1 MKTKITIICENS
13 INTPF
18 PLIGEH
24 GLAVLIEAEDTTLF
38 DTGQGLGILHN
49 LKTLGKDITAIKR
62 IILSHG
68 HYDHTGG
75 LMQVLQSIGKSI
87 QVYAHT
93 DVFTNKV
100 AVIPLGNQTFEAS
113 IGIRATKEEYEKNG
127 AIFNAISGLTSI
139 TPTIRAIA
147 EINRPQSW
155 QGFDERLKVKNADGS
170 IKDDIFNDDCS
181 LIIDT
186 DSGPVILLGC
196 AHAGLVEIL
205 HDIAD
210 QTGYKE
216 FFAVIG
222 GTHLES
228 APQEY
233 IKRAIDTLKR
243 FKVKKIGTSHCTGF
257 KVACI
262 MHQEFKDSFVLA
274 SCGASFEF

>member
-1 MKTKITIICENS
+1 MKTKITILCENS
-13 INTPF
+13 IATPF

-24 GLAVLIEAEDTTLF
+24 GLSVLIEADDTTLF

-49 LKTLGKDITAIKR
+49 AKTLGKDITAIKR

-75 LMQVLQSIGKSI
+75 LMQVLQTLNRPID
-87 QVYAHT
+87 VFAHH

-100 AVIPLGNQTFEAS
+100 AIIPLGNQTLEAP
-113 IGIRATKEEYEKNG
+113 IGVRASKEEFEKSG
-127 AIFNAISGLTSI
+127 AVFKPISGFTAI
-139 TPTIRAIA
+139 THTLKAIT

-155 QGFDERLKVKNADGS
+155 QGFDQRLKVKQPDGS
-170 IKDDIFNDDCS
+170 IKDDLFNDDCS

-186 DSGPVILLGC
+186 DCGPVVLLGC
-196 AHAGLVEIL
+196 AHAGIVEIL
-205 HDIAD
+205 HDIAE

-216 FFAVIG
+216 FHAVIG

-228 APQEY
+228 APEEY
-233 IKRAIDTLKR
+233 VKRAIDALKH

-257 KVACI
+257 KVACK
-262 MHQEFKDSFVLA
+262 MYQEFKESFVQA
-274 SCGASFEF
+274 TCGAVFEF

>member
-1 MKTKITIICENS
+1 MKTKITIVCENS

-24 GLAVLIEAEDTTLF
+24 GLAVLIEADDTTLF

-49 LKTLGKDITAIKR
+49 LKTLGKDITTIHQ

-75 LMQVLQSIGKSI
+75 LMQVLQSIGKSVN
-87 QVYAHT
+87 VYAHP
-93 DVFTNKV
+93 DIFTNKI
-100 AVIPLGNQTFEAS
+100 AVIPLGEQTFEAP

-127 AIFNAISGLTSI
+127 AVFKTISGLTTI
-139 TPTIRAIA
+139 TPSIRAIA
-147 EINRPQSW
+147 EINRPQGW
-155 QGFDERLKVKNADGS
+155 QGFDERLKVKNADGT
-170 IKDDIFNDDCS
+170 IHDDTFNDDCS
-181 LIIDT
+181 LVIDT

-196 AHAGLVEIL
+196 AHAGIVEIL
-205 HDIAD
+205 HDISE

-233 IKRAIDTLKR
+233 IRKAIQTLKQ
-243 FKVKKIGTSHCTGF
+243 FNVKKIGTSHCTGF
-257 KVACI
+257 RVAC
-262 MHQEFKDSFVLA
+262 MMQQEFKDSFVLA

>member
-1 MKTKITIICENS
+1 MKTKITILCENS

-24 GLAVLIEAEDTTLF
+24 GLAVLIEADDTTLF

-75 LMQVLQSIGKSI
+75 LMQVLQAISKPLD
-87 QVYAHT
+87 VYAHP

-100 AVIPLGNQTFEAS
+100 AVIPLGGQTLEAS
-113 IGIRATKEEYEKNG
+113 IGVRATKEEYEKNG
-127 AIFNAISGLTSI
+127 AIFNTISGLTTI
-139 TPTIRAIA
+139 TPSIKAIA

-155 QGFDERLKVKNADGS
+155 QGFDERLKVKKEDGT
-170 IKDDIFNDDCS
+170 IFDDIFNDDCS
-181 LIIDT
+181 LVVDT

-196 AHAGLVEIL
+196 AHAGVVEIL

-216 FFAVIG
+216 FYAVIG

-228 APQEY
+228 APGEY
-233 IKRAIDTLKR
+233 VKRAIDTLKR
-243 FKVKKIGTSHCTGF
+243 FKVQKIGTSHCTGF
-257 KVACI
+257 KVAC
-262 MHQEFKDSFVLA
+262 MMYQYLKDSFVIA
-274 SCGASFEF
+274 STGTSFEF